1 MATKQSKKTTPK
13 ASKATGSKPKTAQA
27 KSAGAEGTKSKAK
40 TSKSTSAHPAD
51 GKTKTT
57 AKSTTKTAAA
67 KPKPSHTSTSDS
79 KTSSTKGKRTPAQG
93 SHAKAAHRKSAAHAH
108 QPDGRQKGTNGRA
121 GGMAVRPTG
130 TKSRVKSRETQ
141 GGRDL
146 RRNQQEGSVQPD
158 RISSALFQALETHA
172 TTHNLGH
179 VARDSQFDWGEVENP
194 NLRPDLAFISFDRWA
209 AYRNVPTALTWHVV
223 PDLVV
228 EFITEDEKTEE
239 FGTRLDD
246 YFKAGVSRVWVVYPD
261 LRIFDYQSPS
271 EYQILNRDQS
281 LDGGTMLP
289 GFQLPIKELAEEK

>member
-1 MATKQSKKTTPK
+1 MATKQSKKATPK
-13 ASKATGSKPKTAQA
+13 AAKATGSKSKTAQA
-27 KSAGAEGTKSKAK
+27 KSADAEGTKSK
-40 TSKSTSAHPAD
+40 TSKSTSAQAAD
-51 GKTKTT
+51 GKTKTK
-57 AKSTTKTAAA
+57 AKSTTKTAEA
-67 KPKPSHTSTSDS
+67 KRKPAHTSASDS
-79 KTSSTKGKRTPAQG
+79 KTSATKAKKTPAQS
-93 SHAKAAHRKSAAHAH
+93 SHAKTAHRKSAAH
-108 QPDGRQKGTNGRA
+108 QSNGRQKGANGRA

-146 RRNQQEGSVQPD
+146 RRNQAEPSVQTD
-158 RISSALFQALETHA
+158 QISSALFQALESHA

-209 AYRNVPTALTWHVV
+209 AYRNVPTTLTWHVV

-271 EYQILNRDQS
+271 EYQILNRDQAI
-281 LDGGTMLP
+281 DGGTMLP

>member
-13 ASKATGSKPKTAQA
+13 AAKATGSKSKTAHA
-27 KSAGAEGTKSKAK
+27 KSAEADGTKSKAK
-40 TSKSTSAHPAD
+40 TSKSTSAHAAD
-51 GKTKTT
+51 GKTKAK
-57 AKSTTKTAAA
+57 AKSTTKTTAA
-67 KPKPSHTSTSDS
+67 KRKPAHTSASDS
-79 KTSSTKGKRTPAQG
+79 KTSSTKGKKTPAQG
-93 SHAKAAHRKSAAHAH
+93 SHAKAAHRKSAAH
-108 QPDGRQKGTNGRA
+108 QSNGRQKGTNGRA

-130 TKSRVKSRETQ
+130 TKSHVKSRETQ

-146 RRNQQEGSVQPD
+146 GRNQEEASVQTD
-158 RISSALFQALETHA
+158 RISSALFQALESHA
-172 TTHNLGH
+172 TAHNLGH
-179 VARDSQFDWGEVENP
+179 VARESQFDWGEVENP

-209 AYRNVPTALTWHVV
+209 AYRNVPTTLTWHVV

-281 LDGGTMLP
+281 IDGGTMLP